1 MVIWKILFYID
12 IKEKP
17 ERVKRLRI
25 KKHRRRKSKPVH
37 KWTQKEIYI
46 KKNKTL
52 LPPMPGK
59 QIKNIKN
66 VKISRKVPRRKSV
79 KVNIEI
85 FHSNKYRYWLMI
97 LSQPNIQTK
106 RIQLFL
112 KFKEIRQF

>member
-1 MVIWKILFYID
+1 MVIWILLFYID

-66 VKISRKVPRRKSV
+66 VKTSKKVPKRKSV
-79 KVNIEI
+79 KVNIDLCL
-85 FHSNKYRYWLMI
+85 SNKYRY
-97 LSQPNIQTK
+97 
-106 RIQLFL
+106 
-112 KFKEIRQF
+112 